1 MEEGVEI
8 IASLNGNWSTCM
20 KNKEAGQSKDSLSSN
35 KKDADQ
41 TKDSLSSN
49 KKDAD
54 QTMDSRSTKKKATI
68 KN

>member
-20 KNKEAGQSKDSLSSN
+20 EKKEAGQSKDSLSSN

-41 TKDSLSSN
+41 TMDSQSSN
-49 KKDAD
+49 KK
-54 QTMDSRSTKKKATI
+54 TTI
-68 KN
+68 